1 MRQLPGGWST
11 APVGELTRRS
21 IEQSGPAAARFAYID
36 ISSIDN
42 RTKSIAEPKEMG
54 SDQAPSRARQR
65 VRTGDV
71 LVSMTRPNLNAVA
84 IVPALLDGQVA
95 STGFC
100 VLRAADGIEPLWL
113 FYLVQAQEFV
123 EAMTRVVQGALYPAV
138 RPKDVFAH
146 EVPVPPHAEQRRI
159 VAAIEEH
166 LSRLDAA
173 VAGLKRVQA
182 QLPRYRPAVL
192 KAAVEGRLAPTGT
205 VRSDGNGLPTE
216 WRWET
221 VAALA
226 ERVDYGTSAKTA
238 EAGDVPVLRMGNIRE
253 GTLVFDSLKY
263 LPAGQAE
270 FPNLLLRA
278 GDVLFN
284 RTNSAE
290 LVGKSAVYNGHPSPC
305 SFASYLIRVR
315 LRPDCLPEF
324 LAAVLNSGYGR
335 RWISAVVSQQ
345 VGQANV
351 SGGKLKTF
359 RIPLPP
365 QSVQGRI
372 VAEMERCMSLANAV
386 ERQVS
391 GVLARAERLRHSVL
405 RRAFSGR
412 LVPQDPNDEPASVL
426 LERIRTA
433 RAATPTKPPRPR
445 RAGARC

>member
-1 MRQLPGGWST
+1 
-11 APVGELTRRS
+11 
-21 IEQSGPAAARFAYID
+21 
-36 ISSIDN
+36 
-42 RTKSIAEPKEMG
+42 
-54 SDQAPSRARQR
+54 
-65 VRTGDV
+65 
-71 LVSMTRPNLNAVA
+71 
-84 IVPALLDGQVA
+84 
-95 STGFC
+95 
-100 VLRAADGIEPLWL
+100 
-113 FYLVQAQEFV
+113 
-123 EAMTRVVQGALYPAV
+123 
-138 RPKDVFAH
+138 
-146 EVPVPPHAEQRRI
+146 
-159 VAAIEEH
+159 
-166 LSRLDAA
+166 
-173 VAGLKRVQA
+173 
-182 QLPRYRPAVL
+182 
-192 KAAVEGRLAPTGT
+192 
-205 VRSDGNGLPTE
+205 
-216 WRWET
+216 
-221 VAALA
+221 
-226 ERVDYGTSAKTA
+226 
-238 EAGDVPVLRMGNIRE
+238 
-253 GTLVFDSLKY
+253 LVFDSLKY